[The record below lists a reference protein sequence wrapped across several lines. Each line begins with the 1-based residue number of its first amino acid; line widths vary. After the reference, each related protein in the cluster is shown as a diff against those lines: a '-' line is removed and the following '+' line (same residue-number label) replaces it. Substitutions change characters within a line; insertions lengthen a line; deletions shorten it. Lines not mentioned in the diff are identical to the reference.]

1 MMMGYMKPSYLLLVG
16 AMMAT
21 LLFYAVYVSSSA
33 GGSGTAS
40 VAKCCNDTPAAA
52 ANHTDS
58 EQQQLLLSNVTSSSQ
73 LMPSVAAAAAAAAAA
88 DRDRGVLAASIY
100 VPGHLPSSSAICP
113 EHGDGL
119 QLLVLVASAPAHAD
133 ARMAVR
139 QTWGHYGMRRDVSI
153 AFVVGAPS
161 EPAATASQHLAV
173 KLDREDYV
181 YRDLIRGHFLD
192 TYDNLTLKTVSMLEW
207 ADTHCPRVA
216 FLLKTDDDMFI
227 NVERLLILAG
237 KRDPAERAIY
247 GRLAK
252 KWKPIRNAR
261 SKYYVSR
268 QQYKPAVFPDFTT
281 GPAYLVSRS
290 VIGELYHA
298 ALSRTYFKLEDVF
311 MTGIV
316 AHYINVRRVHV
327 NEFLNKRV
335 SFHPCNVQKGIS
347 IHMVHA
353 SEQFDLW
360 KKLLDGRT
368 KCPN

>member
-1 MMMGYMKPSYLLLVG
+1 MKMGYMKPSYLLLVG

-21 LLFYAVYVSSSA
+21 LLFYAVYVSS
-33 GGSGTAS
+33 AS
-40 VAKCCNDTPAAA
+40 STNANLIRCCNDTPVIVEQAALA
-52 ANHTDS
+52 ANRS
-58 EQQQLLLSNVTSSSQ
+58 EAESPAEQPAPVAVANLSTSS
-73 LMPSVAAAAAAAAAA
+73 VATA
-88 DRDRGVLAASIY
+88 DRDRGVLASSIY
-100 VPGHLPSSSAICP
+100 IPGHLPASPSICP
-113 EHGDGL
+113 DNGDGL
-119 QLLVLVASAPAHAD
+119 QLLILVASAPAHLD

-139 QTWGHYGMRRDVSI
+139 QTWGHYSKRRDVSI
-153 AFVVGAPS
+153 AFVVGTP
-161 EPAATASQHLAV
+161 TASNGDQLTT

-181 YRDLIRGHFLD
+181 YGDLIRGRFID
-192 TYDNLTLKTVSMLEW
+192 TYDNLTLKTISMLEW
-207 ADTHCPRVA
+207 ADSHCSRAA
-216 FLLKTDDDMFI
+216 FVLKTDDDMFI
-227 NVERLLILAG
+227 NVARLLTLAG
-237 KRDPAERAIY
+237 KKDPTERTIY

-252 KWKPIRNAR
+252 KWKPIRNPR

-290 VIGELYHA
+290 VVGDLYNA
-298 ALSRTYFKLEDVF
+298 ALGRTYFKLEDVF

-316 AHYINVRRVHV
+316 AHYINVKRIHV

-347 IHMVHA
+347 IHMVRV

>member
-1 MMMGYMKPSYLLLVG
+1 MKMGYMKPSYLLLVG
-16 AMMAT
+16 VMMAT
-21 LLFYAVYVSSSA
+21 LLFYAVYVSSA
-33 GGSGTAS
+33 GGASAS
-40 VAKCCNDTPAAA
+40 VSRCCNDTPAVAEQAA
-52 ANHTDS
+52 VSVNRTDS
-58 EQQQLLLSNVTSSSQ
+58 EAAVEQSSAAGNASLSTAS
-73 LMPSVAAAAAAAAAA
+73 LATA
-88 DRDRGVLAASIY
+88 DRDRGVHASSIY
-100 VPGHLPSSSAICP
+100 VPGHLPANPAICP
-113 EHGDGL
+113 DRGDGL
-119 QLLVLVASAPAHAD
+119 QLLVLVASAPAHKE

-153 AFVVGAPS
+153 AFVVGAPAIGTGDQL
-161 EPAATASQHLAV
+161 AA

-181 YRDLIRGHFLD
+181 YGDLIRGRFVD
-192 TYDNLTLKTVSMLEW
+192 TYDNLTLKTISMLEW
-207 ADTHCPRVA
+207 ADAHCPGAA
-216 FLLKTDDDMFI
+216 FMLKTDDDMFI
-227 NVERLLILAG
+227 NVARLLTLAS
-237 KRDPAERAIY
+237 KRDPAERVIY

-290 VIGELYHA
+290 VVGELYRA
-298 ALSRTYFKLEDVF
+298 ALGRTYFKLEDVF

-316 AHYINVRRVHV
+316 AHYINVQRMHV

-335 SFHPCNVQKGIS
+335 SFHPCNVQKGVS
-347 IHMVHA
+347 IHMVRA